1 MTILKPRSVKPT
13 FWRKVP
19 KVGYYLLLAFLLI
32 FPVLPFVW
40 MFGSAFRPVTEIFE
54 YVQPL
59 SLRTFIPVNFTADN
73 FVNLLIGEGT
83 HWPRYIFNSL
93 LVAVVT
99 VVGGGLVNALAA
111 YGFARIRFPGSEILF
126 VLVLL
131 TMIVPFEAITLP
143 LYLVVKQLGWLDS
156 YQVLI
161 VPVMANAFSIFLLR
175 QFFMG
180 IPRELEEAA
189 LVDGAGR
196 LRIFFQIII
205 PLSWP
210 ALISTGLLTFQ
221 AQWDAFLWPLI
232 ATSSPEVRVIQ
243 IGISNLIGQDA
254 TYWDDLFAAVALAAL
269 VPLVIFI
276 FLQRYYM
283 QGISTTGIK
292 G

>member
-1 MTILKPRSVKPT
+1 MTIMTPRSVKRT
-13 FWRKVP
+13 FWRKLP
-19 KVGYYLLLAFLLI
+19 EVGHYLLLAFLLI
-32 FPVLPFVW
+32 FPVLPFIW

-59 SLRTFIPVNFTADN
+59 SWKTFIPVHFTADN
-73 FVNLLIGEGT
+73 FLSLLIGEGT
-83 HWPRYIFNSL
+83 YWPRYILNSVF
-93 LVAVVT
+93 VAVVT
-99 VVGGGLVNALAA
+99 VFAGGLVNALAA

-131 TMIVPFEAITLP
+131 TMIVPFEAITVP

-189 LVDGAGR
+189 LVDGASR

-210 ALISTGLLTFQ
+210 ALISTGLITFQ

-269 VPLVIFI
+269 VPTVIFL

-283 QGISTTGIK
+283 QGIATTGIK